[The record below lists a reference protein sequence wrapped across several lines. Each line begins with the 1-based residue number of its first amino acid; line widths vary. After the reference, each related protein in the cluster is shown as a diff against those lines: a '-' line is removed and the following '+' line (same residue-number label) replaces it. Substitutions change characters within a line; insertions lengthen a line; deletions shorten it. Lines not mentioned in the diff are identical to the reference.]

1 MSNSDNFVC
10 FSFSLHFSLRV
21 NKVETRFDWIA
32 IFIFFQSRP
41 RNQFLCNLSVN
52 ENIFENVAREP
63 IAELRAV
70 FSIYFGVEPPK
81 QYQRILHANL
91 KQ

>member
-1 MSNSDNFVC
+1 MMTSRTTTDCHNGYPLTDLLTYQGTFRNTYG
-10 FSFSLHFSLRV
+10 V
-21 NKVETRFDWIA
+21 N
-32 IFIFFQSRP
+32 
-41 RNQFLCNLSVN
+41 
-52 ENIFENVAREP
+52 NIFENVAAAREP
-63 IAELRAV
+63 IAELRTV